1 MENLQGDQ
9 ITEFGLISAIVDV
22 YDAMTSDRV
31 YKDGIASLDALKKM
45 YEWRGRDFHPA
56 LLEQFIQCIGIF
68 LIGSVVVLNTNEVGV
83 VRTLN
88 REQRLKPQVALVKK
102 SDMTRYPGLRVV
114 DLALET
120 AATGKPY
127 EVTKVVP
134 PAMFNI
140 QPVDYLP
147 VMAGASRRHA
157 AKRRVARSGSP
168 F

>member
-1 MENLQGDQ
+1 
-9 ITEFGLISAIVDV
+9 
-22 YDAMTSDRV
+22 
-31 YKDGIASLDALKKM
+31 
-45 YEWRGRDFHPA
+45 
-56 LLEQFIQCIGIF
+56 
-68 LIGSVVVLNTNEVGV
+68 SVVVLNTNEVGV

-88 REQRLKPQVALVKK
+88 REQRLKPQVALVRK

-120 AATGKPY
+120 AAPGKPY